1 MCLDGVDL
9 VRPHHQQLLLA
20 GDEHHV
26 AADHLAERAFGE
38 ERLGEVVEVGDLL
51 VVLVGELVD
60 GQEALVGVEGEV
72 PGVVVGEV
80 VGVGRGC

>member
-26 AADHLAERAFGE
+26 AADHLAERALGE
-38 ERLGEVVEVGDLL
+38 EGLGEVVEVGDLL

-72 PGVVVGEV
+72 AGVVVGEV